1 MDSEKNRLKLPLL
14 TEFLLDTIIFAMEDQ
29 SDYYYLDL
37 LKGSVISDQERRTFE
52 WEEEEKNRGG
62 EIPDEERFIE
72 IPDWEPSDGFL
83 VMEKFANQVRNPIY
97 KGKLIEAL
105 QAGKGV
111 FRRFKDIIGEQP
123 SLEREWFAFKDEQLK
138 REVYAWYREHDGALQ
153 MLDLDLDPEE
163 LTDDILQEDFVIGTS
178 ADEPP
183 LDEIIALQKELLE
196 EMRCGNSTQKHA
208 LLLLV
213 PKLREPGDAQ
223 FIYARTGA
231 GELAGFISYTT
242 LEVDTVEIL
251 FFGNK
256 KEYRGMGLFRFL
268 FDHFCRQAARK
279 GYTSVIVSLAGEALS
294 LDKLFTPLGST
305 TLYKKIELTTNAW
318 NETNPS
324 SEGAYL

>member
-37 LKGSVISDQERRTFE
+37 CKGEVISEQQRRTFE
-52 WEEEEKNRGG
+52 WEEEEKNVEQ
-62 EIPDEERFIE
+62 EIPEDQRFIE

-83 VMEKFANQVRNPIY
+83 VMEKFANQMRNPIY

-111 FRRFKDIIGEQP
+111 FRRFKDIIGEHP
-123 SLEREWFAFKDEQLK
+123 SLERDWFAFKDEQLK

-153 MLDLDLDPEE
+153 LLDLNLEPEE
-163 LTDDILQEDFVIGTS
+163 LTDDILQEDFVIGS
-178 ADEPP
+178 SSDEQP
-183 LDEIIALQKELLE
+183 LDEILALQDELLE
-196 EMRCGNSTQKHA
+196 EMRGGSSMQKHA
-208 LLLLV
+208 LLVLD
-213 PKLREPGDAQ
+213 PKLREAQ
-223 FIYARTGA
+223 FIYARTGE
-231 GELAGFISYTT
+231 GELAGFISYTI

-256 KEYRGMGLFRFL
+256 REYRGMGLFRFL

-279 GYTSVIVSLAGEALS
+279 GYSSVIVGLAGEALS
-294 LDKLFTPLGST
+294 LDKIFTPLGST
-305 TLYKKIELTTNAW
+305 TICKKIELNTAAW
-318 NETNPS
+318 NETNLS
-324 SEGAYL
+324 QEGAYL